1 MLSLNVNNFCGKGE
15 ITMTVKATVNDD
27 IQAAK
32 IKKMTEE
39 PVDKLILEMAVP
51 TIVSML
57 ITSTYNMA
65 DTYFVGRIGTS
76 ATGAVGVI
84 FPLMTLIQAVGFLF
98 GHGSGNYISR
108 NLGAKKIKECN
119 EMASTGFFWA
129 LFGGLAIMILGL
141 IFRKEFAI
149 MLGATDTILPYAEA
163 YLQYILFGAPIM
175 TAAFTLNNQLRFQGN
190 AFYGMIGIM
199 TGGILNIILDP
210 IFIFVLDFGVAG
222 AAIATTLSQCI
233 SLIILIVFTN
243 KKSIPLT
250 VKNLKINFY
259 YIKEIFRGG
268 LPSLFRQGCS
278 SVSFVFLNHAVGVY
292 GDAAIAAI
300 TVVQRI
306 MMFASSAMLGYGQ
319 GFQPVCGFNYGAKK
333 FDRVKE
339 GVKFCVKS
347 SLIVLIILAL
357 AGIIFAPELVAQ
369 FRNDAEV
376 IEIGA
381 RTLRWQCITFP
392 LLGWIIICNM
402 MTQTIGYTVRA
413 SILAVSRQFL
423 FFIPILYIFSASF
436 GLFGIEATQA
446 AADVVTFILSLI
458 IGIDIMKK
466 MK

>member
-1 MLSLNVNNFCGKGE
+1 
-15 ITMTVKATVNDD
+15 
-27 IQAAK
+27 
-32 IKKMTEE
+32 
-39 PVDKLILEMAVP
+39 
-51 TIVSML
+51 
-57 ITSTYNMA
+57 
-65 DTYFVGRIGTS
+65 
-76 ATGAVGVI
+76 
-84 FPLMTLIQAVGFLF
+84 MTLIQAVGFLF

-141 IFRKEFAI
+141 LFRKEFAI

-175 TAAFTLNNQLRFQGN
+175 TSAFTLNNQLRFQGN

-233 SLIILIVFTN
+233 SLIILIIFTN

-278 SVSFVFLNHAVGVY
+278 SVSFVFLNHAAGVY

>member
-1 MLSLNVNNFCGKGE
+1 MQQGNTAVNE
-15 ITMTVKATVNDD
+15 D

-32 IKKMTEE
+32 FKKMTED

-57 ITSTYNMA
+57 ITSIYNMA

-108 NLGAKKIKECN
+108 KLGERKVKKCN
-119 EMASTGFFWA
+119 EMASTGFFWS
-129 LFGGLAIMILGL
+129 LIGGLLISVFGL
-141 IFRKEFAI
+141 IFRDPFAKL
-149 MLGATDTILPYAEA
+149 LGATDTILPYAAA
-163 YLQYILFGAPIM
+163 YLQYILFGAPVM
-175 TAAFTLNNQLRFQGN
+175 TAALTLNNQLRFQGN

-210 IFIFVLDFGVAG
+210 IFIFAFDLGIAG
-222 AAIATTLSQCI
+222 AAIATSLSQLI
-233 SLIILIVFTN
+233 SLIILIIFTN
-243 KKSIPLT
+243 RKSIPIT
-250 VKNLKINFY
+250 IKNFKLNIY

-278 SVSFVFLNHAVGVY
+278 SISFVFLNRAAGIY
-292 GDAAIAAI
+292 GDAAIAAM

-306 MMFASSAMLGYGQ
+306 VMFAASAMIGYGQ

-333 FDRVKE
+333 FDRVKK
-339 GVKFCVKS
+339 GVSFCVKS
-347 SLIVLIILAL
+347 SLIVLIAFAVL
-357 AGIIFAPELVAQ
+357 GIIFAPQLVAQ
-369 FRNDAEV
+369 FRDDPDV
-376 IEIGA
+376 IAIGV
-381 RTLRWQCITFP
+381 RTLRWQCLTFP
-392 LLGWIIICNM
+392 LFGWVIICNM

-413 SILAVSRQFL
+413 SILATSRQFL
-423 FFIPILYIFSASF
+423 FFIPCLYILSSAF
-436 GLFGIEATQA
+436 GLTGIECSQS
-446 AADVVTFILSLI
+446 AADIISFIVSLI
-458 IGIDIMKK
+458 IGIDVLKK

>member
-1 MLSLNVNNFCGKGE
+1 
-15 ITMTVKATVNDD
+15 MTAKTTVQQDD

-32 IKKMTEE
+32 LKKMTEE

-57 ITSTYNMA
+57 ITSIYNMA

-108 NLGAKKIKECN
+108 QLGARKIKECN
-119 EMASTGFFWA
+119 EMASTGFFWS
-129 LFGGLAIMILGL
+129 LMGGLIIMVLGL
-141 IFRKEFAI
+141 AFKKEFAI
-149 MLGATDTILPYAEA
+149 MLGATETILPYAED
-163 YLQYILFGAPIM
+163 YLHYILFGAPVM

-199 TGGILNIILDP
+199 IGGILNMVLDP
-210 IFIFVLDFGVAG
+210 VFIFVFDFGVAG
-222 AAIATTLSQCI
+222 AAIATTLSQII

-250 VKNLKINFY
+250 VRNLRFNFY

-278 SVSFVFLNHAVGVY
+278 SISFVFLNHAAGIY

-306 MMFASSAMLGYGQ
+306 VMFASSAMLGYGQ

-333 FDRVKE
+333 FDRVKA

-347 SLIVLIILAL
+347 SLAVLIVLAVL
-357 AGIIFAPELVAQ
+357 GIIFAPQLVSQ
-369 FRNDAEV
+369 FRDDPEV
-376 IEIGA
+376 IAIGV
-381 RTLRWQCITFP
+381 RTLRWQCVTFP
-392 LLGWIIICNM
+392 LFGWIIICNM

-423 FFIPILYIFSASF
+423 FFIPVLYIFAASF
-436 GLFGIEATQA
+436 GLAGIEASQS
-446 AADVVTFILSLI
+446 AADVITFILSLI
-458 IGIDIMKK
+458 IGIDVMKK